1 MIMTKNNN
9 EKKNLLSKK
18 SENKY
23 TQSQKI
29 IKKGGQNDAN
39 RTLQNQNREY
49 QMIKN
54 QMIQHIKNRQNIWGE
69 ILPDLSKLSICDLRT
84 YNSFYPEV
92 ARLAVDIIVV
102 KKKNGFNKSSNYI
115 AIILSCDD
123 SRECIPSE
131 VFVSALGKEDFFK
144 KIYEKW
150 TSNKQA
156 TIANKRVNNENLKK
170 KVEEAI
176 IAAKIIKFF
185 GKNYDRYYRPPFSKE
200 FYDLNNYFRMRDIV
214 KE

>member
-1 MIMTKNNN
+1 MTKNYSK
-9 EKKNLLSKK
+9 KKNLRSKNSDSK
-18 SENKY
+18 D

-69 ILPDLSKLSICDLRT
+69 ILPELSKLSICDLRT
-84 YNSFYPEV
+84 YKSFYAEV

-102 KKKNGFNKSSNYI
+102 KKKNDFNKSSNYI
-115 AIILSCDD
+115 AIILRCND
-123 SRECIPSE
+123 SRECIPGE
-131 VFVSALGKEDFFK
+131 VFVSALGKEEFFN
-144 KIYEKW
+144 KIYDKW
-150 TSNKQA
+150 MSNKQA
-156 TIANKRVNNENLKK
+156 TIANKRVNNANFIE

-200 FYDLNNYFRMRDIV
+200 FYDLNKYFKMKDIV